1 MILTDESRAFVSGN
15 RALLGITRHRI
26 AVSRRILNRA
36 FGLSG
41 GRVSPEEDALR
52 LSIRERMASGVL
64 FWASGHSH
72 MRRGTGRPCDV
83 CGKPIDNGS
92 LEREVIGPRNTRTAL
107 AHEPCWTLWREVCR
121 ERQVDAQAAGGE

>member
-1 MILTDESRAFVSGN
+1 MIPASALHALISGN
-15 RALLGITRHRI
+15 QRLLGITRRRI
-26 AVSRRILNRA
+26 AASRRLLNPA

-52 LSIRERMASGVL
+52 LSIRERLATGGL

-83 CGKPIDNGS
+83 CGKPIGNDS
-92 LEREVIGPRNTRTAL
+92 LEREVIGPRNTRTAIS
-107 AHEPCWTLWREVCR
+107 HEACWTIWREVCR
-121 ERQVDAQAAGGE
+121 EMQRS

>member
-1 MILTDESRAFVSGN
+1 MHALISGN
-15 RALLGITRHRI
+15 QRLLGITRRRI
-26 AVSRRILNRA
+26 AASRRLLNPA

-52 LSIRERMASGVL
+52 LSIRERLATGGL

-83 CGKPIDNGS
+83 CGKPIGNDS
-92 LEREVIGPRNTRTAL
+92 LEREVIGPRNTRTAIS
-107 AHEPCWTLWREVCR
+107 HEACWTIWREVCR
-121 ERQVDAQAAGGE
+121 DMQRS